1 MLYRKKQV
9 AYGASEERLSRLI
22 EMRLMDGADKKDID
36 ERIWDLFGEKWCVV
50 FTDLSGF
57 SKKTAKF
64 GIIHFIQT
72 IFESERLLTPII
84 ESHDG
89 ILLKQDGDSMMI
101 IYRNLEKGIDS
112 CVNMMKVLKEYNET
126 KPEEE
131 DILLC
136 VGIGYGDILRIGDSD
151 AFGKEL
157 NFAAKLGEDIAKS
170 QEILV
175 TLAVKDNLVYC
186 DEYDFESMD
195 DRPIGLA
202 SSFKLIYK

>member
-1 MLYRKKQV
+1 MLNRKKEI

-22 EMRLMDGADKKDID
+22 EMRIQDGANKKEID

-72 IFESERLLTPII
+72 IYESERLLTPVI
-84 ESHDG
+84 EDYDG

-101 IYRNLEKGIDS
+101 IFRNLEKGIES
-112 CVNMMKVLKEYNET
+112 CVKMMEVLVDYNKT
-126 KPEEE
+126 KPDEE

-175 TLAVKDNLVYC
+175 TLAVKENLVYC
-186 DEYDFESMD
+186 DDFDFEPMEDTPS
-195 DRPIGLA
+195 GLE
-202 SSFKLIYK
+202 SSYRLIYK